1 MKNSIVVT
9 IRRIIDAIGEAIKVF
24 FDTMNSNDTTNT
36 TPDVASAA
44 MPDTSPATAAV
55 PAATSAPAADSATPA
70 EPSVVP
76 TPDSAAPAEPAPVVP
91 VAPAEPAAPATP
103 VVPAEPAAPATP
115 VVPAEPAAV
124 PPTVDTP
131 PTDEDTLVQAPV
143 QEKQKDLDKP
153 EVRLKTSI
161 SMPNGGYVTGFSIQ
175 GRSHILMNK
184 GCEDYHAF
192 EDLGDGWYLAI
203 TSDGAGSARESARG
217 SKANCELATRL
228 LKQLLAQLKWKENA
242 YMPTEVE
249 WHVEIKNIFEV
260 MQSIIIRSAAS
271 QAESYKK
278 DQEAILAGMQEQAK
292 QLTDAKQQIRLQNK
306 MDEVK
311 ENIARPL
318 EARDFN
324 ATIILMLITPQGML
338 TAHIGDG
345 RMGYMTQGG
354 QWKALMTPHKG
365 EEASA
370 TVFLP
375 NNWNRQ
381 LVVPI
386 FKMSNKFLPE
396 THVIKERPKAFVL
409 MSDGCESFSWTCSVY
424 DKEKNFYYDR
434 NEPFERFL
442 NPLIDAL
449 NQAPTDEERVT
460 DMIDII
466 NIGTTGGKKEQDD
479 RTMLLGVLK

>member
-1 MKNSIVVT
+1 MKNRIVVT
-9 IRRIIDAIGEAIKVF
+9 IRRIINAIGEAIKVF

-36 TPDVASAA
+36 TPDVAAA
-44 MPDTSPATAAV
+44 MPDTSPATAVV
-55 PAATSAPAADSATPA
+55 PAATSAPAVDSATPA

-76 TPDSAAPAEPAPVVP
+76 TPDPAAPVEPASAAPVP
-91 VAPAEPAAPATP
+91 VAPAAPATP
-103 VVPAEPAAPATP
+103 ATP
-115 VVPAEPAAV
+115 VAPAEPAAV

-153 EVRLKTSI
+153 EIRLKTSI
-161 SMPNGGYVTGFSIQ
+161 SMSNGGYVTGFSIQ

-228 LKQLLAQLKWKENA
+228 LKQLLTQLKWKENA

-249 WHVEIKNIFEV
+249 WYVEIKNIFEV
-260 MQSIIIRSAAS
+260 MQSIIVRSAAS

-278 DQEAILAGMQEQAK
+278 DQEAILADMQEQAK

-365 EEASA
+365 DEASA

-386 FKMSNKFLPE
+386 FKMSNQFLPE
-396 THVIKERPKAFVL
+396 THVIKDIPKAFVL

-424 DKEKNFYYDR
+424 NKEKNFYYDR